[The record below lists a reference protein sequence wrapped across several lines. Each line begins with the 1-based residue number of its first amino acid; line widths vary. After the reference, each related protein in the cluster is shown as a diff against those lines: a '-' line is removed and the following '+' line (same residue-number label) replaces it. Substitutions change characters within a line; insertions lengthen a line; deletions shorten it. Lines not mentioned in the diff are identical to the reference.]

1 MVLDDYQFISN
12 REVDELLITLLDRM
26 PPQMHLLVATRA
38 DPAWP
43 LHRLR
48 AGQQVA
54 ELRTDDLRFT
64 PVETESFFN
73 VVMEM
78 SLYDEEINILLTRT
92 EGWIVGLQM
101 AALSMQGI
109 TDRVA
114 FI

>member
-54 ELRTDDLRFT
+54 
-64 PVETESFFN
+64 
-73 VVMEM
+73 
-78 SLYDEEINILLTRT
+78 
-92 EGWIVGLQM
+92 
-101 AALSMQGI
+101 
-109 TDRVA
+109 
-114 FI
+114 